1 MFLINT
7 LQLVRKIRYS
17 PTGGG
22 DVTDYDHDLNS
33 YLQWSK
39 NKNIIVSFYRVYG
52 YNNLLSRIIS
62 HSYQSS
68 TNSLFQVDDAL
79 QYSFFNEV
87 HIPTRVLLLVS
98 KFFLKFR
105 YKSSIVGKLHEA
117 DLLLVRSIIFVS
129 TFTKSCF

>member
-17 PTGGG
+17 PTDGG
-22 DVTDYDHDLNS
+22 DVTDYDHDLDS
-33 YLQWSK
+33 YLQWPK

-87 HIPTRVLLLVS
+87 YIPTRVLLLVS
-98 KFFLKFR
+98 K
-105 YKSSIVGKLHEA
+105 
-117 DLLLVRSIIFVS
+117 
-129 TFTKSCF
+129 CF